1 MIQPAVIT
9 AGLSLAAIAAGLFL
23 LFYAW
28 KHRSQP
34 VALGAGWALI
44 AAALIAAFIA
54 NADRGVAQIIVIAM
68 CLTGVFF
75 AASLLSG
82 LPRVDY
88 AVGRNR
94 KADTSPAPSSPV
106 RKNLARVWTFIL
118 TGPVAGIIALF
129 AAATMF
135 RVINRTPDQIATHG
149 VLAIITAVVLWG
161 VISVLL
167 LMETRLMRRTLFA
180 VSGAAIFAITAWI

>member
-1 MIQPAVIT
+1 MVVCGL
-9 AGLSLAAIAAGLFL
+9 AGG
-23 LFYAW
+23 
-28 KHRSQP
+28 
-34 VALGAGWALI
+34 
-44 AAALIAAFIA
+44 
-54 NADRGVAQIIVIAM
+54 
-68 CLTGVFF
+68 FF
-75 AASLLSG
+75 AVSVLSG
-82 LPRVDY
+82 RPRADY
-88 AVGRNR
+88 AGVRNR

-106 RKNLARVWTFIL
+106 RKNRARVWTFIL

-167 LMETRLMRRTLFA
+167 LMEAKLMRRTLFA

>member
-44 AAALIAAFIA
+44 AASLIAAFIA

-68 CLTGVFF
+68 CLTGVFL
-75 AASLLSG
+75 AASLRSG
-82 LPRVDY
+82 LPRADY
-88 AVGRNR
+88 AAGRNR

-135 RVINRTPDQIATHG
+135 CVIHRTPDQVATHG

-167 LMETRLMRRTLFA
+167 LMETRPMRRTLFA

>member
-44 AAALIAAFIA
+44 AASLIAAFIA

-75 AASLLSG
+75 AASLLSS
-82 LPRVDY
+82 LPRADY
-88 AVGRNR
+88 AAGRNR

>member
-1 MIQPAVIT
+1 MIQPAVIS

-75 AASLLSG
+75 AANLLSG
-82 LPRVDY
+82 LPPADY
-88 AVGRNR
+88 VVERNR

-161 VISVLL
+161 VISMLL
-167 LMETRLMRRTLFA
+167 LMEAKLMRRTLFA

>member
-1 MIQPAVIT
+1 MIQPAVIS

-75 AASLLSG
+75 AANLLSG
-82 LPRVDY
+82 LTPADY
-88 AVGRNR
+88 VVERNR
-94 KADTSPAPSSPV
+94 KADNSTSPSCPV

-161 VISVLL
+161 VISMLL
-167 LMETRLMRRTLFA
+167 LMEAKLMRRTLFA

>member
-9 AGLSLAAIAAGLFL
+9 AGLSLAAIATGLFL

-54 NADRGVAQIIVIAM
+54 NADRGVAQIIVIAT

-82 LPRVDY
+82 LPRADY

-118 TGPVAGIIALF
+118 TGPVAGINALF

-167 LMETRLMRRTLFA
+167 LMETRLMRRTLLA

>member
-1 MIQPAVIT
+1 MSETAVIT

-28 KHRSQP
+28 KHRYQP

-54 NADRGVAQIIVIAM
+54 NVDRGVAQIIVIAM

-82 LPRVDY
+82 LPRADY

-94 KADTSPAPSSPV
+94 KVDTSPAPSSPV

-167 LMETRLMRRTLFA
+167 LMEARLMRRTLFA